1 MNKIVFN
8 GCISNSIAIGCCMTS
23 PVVGGGDTAHG
34 VVPPLVSP
42 PTGGILKYTLIIF
55 LLILGCYFKTVAQDL
70 TPEEYINQYKEFAI
84 SEMKRMG
91 VPAAITLAQ
100 GLLETQNGNSDLVKS
115 SNNHFGIKCKST
127 WTAETVSHDD
137 DARGE
142 CFRKYSTAEDSYR
155 DHSNFLRGNSRYD
168 FLFELN
174 PADYKAWA
182 YGLRKAGYATN
193 PRYPDIL
200 IKNIEKYNLEQYT
213 LAAIDEVPHFDASKY
228 SDDPVNNS
236 IVSSQEDDSD
246 FSVPRNLRINGCKA
260 LYVPKGTS
268 LLAIAS
274 ENNISLE
281 KLLTI
286 NELKKDGLLG
296 KAQYIFLEKKQKEGN
311 INFCIAQAG
320 ETMYDIAQ
328 RMGVMLQN
336 LYSYNQTTPD
346 EYLAKGTKVFL
357 KPGAVNEVSDDRIQ
371 AQTASFKVS
380 MHEVLPKEN
389 LYSISKKY
397 GVTID
402 QLKNW
407 NNLTT
412 DALQIGQQLIVSK

>member
-1 MNKIVFN
+1 ME
-8 GCISNSIAIGCCMTS
+8 S
-23 PVVGGGDTAHG
+23 
-34 VVPPLVSP
+34 
-42 PTGGILKYTLIIF
+42 
-55 LLILGCYFKTVAQDL
+55 
-70 TPEEYINQYKEFAI
+70 
-84 SEMKRMG
+84 
-91 VPAAITLAQ
+91 
-100 GLLETQNGNSDLVKS
+100 QNGNSDLVKS
-115 SNNHFGIKCKST
+115 SNNHFGIKCKSS
-127 WTAETVSHDD
+127 WTSETVSHDD
-137 DARGE
+137 DERGE

-213 LAAIDEVPHFDASKY
+213 LVAINEVPHFDASKY
-228 SDDPVNNS
+228 SDDPVNNAV
-236 IVSSQEDDSD
+236 VSEQEEDSD
-246 FSVPRNLRINGCKA
+246 FTIPRNLRINGSRA

-274 ENNISLE
+274 ENHISLE
-281 KLLTI
+281 KLLAI

-311 INFCIAQAG
+311 IDFCFAEAG

-328 RMGVMLQN
+328 RNGVMLQN
-336 LYSYNQTTPD
+336 LYSYNQITSD
-346 EYLAKGTKVFL
+346 EYLPKGTKVFL
-357 KPGAVNEVSDDRIQ
+357 KPGMMSDEINSGSG
-371 AQTASFKVS
+371 AQTASLKISV
-380 MHEVLPKEN
+380 HEVLPKEN

-397 GVTID
+397 GVTVD

-407 NNLTT
+407 NKLTS
-412 DALQIGQQLIVSK
+412 DGLQIGQQLIVSK